1 MNDGDTRYDRS
12 VPLLEH
18 LADRRSSLRRSEL
31 KVADLVADDPRQVVK
46 STMAAVAAA
55 AGVSEPTVMRFAM
68 SLGFDGFQQFRMAL
82 AESLVLGLPATLST
96 VEPGDDPAAIIE
108 KIFDHTMTSLD
119 RARRSLDAEQCERA
133 VEAILDCS
141 SIQFIGQGASG
152 VIAEDAAQKAPLF
165 GVPCVALQ
173 DSHQQFMA
181 ASVSGP
187 GTVVVAISNTG
198 ETRSV
203 LEITRLA
210 KSRGCTL
217 IGLVGVSDTTLGSVV
232 DIPIVVRTFENTDIF
247 TPSVS
252 RLAALVAVDILA
264 TAVAIRRGAEHSED
278 LTRMKEQLSAFR
290 RE

>member
-1 MNDGDTRYDRS
+1 MNEKTKPYDRS

-18 LADRRSSLRRSEL
+18 LIERRGTLRRSEL
-31 KVADLVADDPRQVVK
+31 KVADLIADDPRAVVN
-46 STMAAVAAA
+46 STMAGVAAA
-55 AGVSEPTVMRFAM
+55 AGVSEPTVMRFAT

-96 VEPGDDPAAIIE
+96 VESGDSVAAITE

-119 RARRSLDAEQCERA
+119 RARRYLDPEQSERA
-133 VEAILDCS
+133 VEVLLECTSIL
-141 SIQFIGQGASG
+141 FIGQGASG
-152 VIAEDAAQKAPLF
+152 IIAEDAAQKAALF
-165 GVPCVALQ
+165 GLPCAALQ

-181 ASVSGP
+181 ASMSGP
-187 GTVVVAISNTG
+187 GTVIVAISNTG
-198 ETRSV
+198 ETKSV
-203 LEITRLA
+203 LEIARLA
-210 KSRGCTL
+210 KERGCKL
-217 IGLVGVSDTTLGSVV
+217 ISIVGVSESTLGSIV

-264 TAVAIRRGAEHSED
+264 TAVAVRRGSQHSEE
-278 LTRMKEQLSAFR
+278 LSRMKDELSAFR